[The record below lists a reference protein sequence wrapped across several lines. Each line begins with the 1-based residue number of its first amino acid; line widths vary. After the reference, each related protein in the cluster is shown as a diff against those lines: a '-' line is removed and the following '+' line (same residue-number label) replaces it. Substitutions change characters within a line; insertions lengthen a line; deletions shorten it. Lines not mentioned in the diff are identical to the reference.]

1 MSKKR
6 RTQKERTESTKR
18 KILSAATRLFA
29 KRGFR
34 DVALEDV
41 VKRTGLTRGALYHH
55 FGSKEQLFIGI
66 VEEVERGLAH
76 RILEAAKV
84 ESDPLHQLKAGL
96 DAFLNA
102 CLDPAVQRIL
112 LLDAPTVLGVERWR
126 SVDADYGLG
135 LLRQALEGAMQAGL
149 LKNQPVQALSHLLLG
164 ALSEAGLFVAQSDEP
179 DAARKQVATVL
190 ETMLEGLRERT

>member
-1 MSKKR
+1 MNKKR
-6 RTQKERTESTKR
+6 RTQKERSESTKR
-18 KILSAATRLFA
+18 KILSAATKLFA

-34 DVALEDV
+34 V
-41 VKRTGLTRGALYHH
+41 VKRSGLTRGALYHH

-66 VEEVERGLAH
+66 FEEVERGLAH
-76 RILEAAKV
+76 RTLEAAKV
-84 ESDPLHQLKAGL
+84 ESDPLDQLKAGL
-96 DAFLNA
+96 EAFLNA

-149 LKNQPVQALSHLLLG
+149 LKKQPVRPLSHLLLG
-164 ALSEAGLFVAQSDEP
+164 ALSEAGLFVAQSDKP
-179 DAARKQVATVL
+179 DAARKEVATVL
-190 ETMLEGLRERT
+190 DTMLDGLRER

>member
-1 MSKKR
+1 MNKKR
-6 RTQKERTESTKR
+6 RTQKERSESTKR
-18 KILSAATRLFA
+18 KILSAATKLFA

-41 VKRTGLTRGALYHH
+41 VKRSGLTRQALYHH

-84 ESDPLHQLKAGL
+84 ESDPLDQLKAGL
-96 DAFLNA
+96 EAFLNA

-149 LKNQPVQALSHLLLG
+149 LKKQPVRPLSHLLLG
-164 ALSEAGLFVAQSDEP
+164 ALSEAGLFVAQSDKP
-179 DAARKQVATVL
+179 DAARKEVATVL
-190 ETMLEGLRERT
+190 DTMLDGLRER

>member
-1 MSKKR
+1 MNKKR
-6 RTQKERTESTKR
+6 RTQKERSESTKR
-18 KILSAATRLFA
+18 KILSAATKLFA

-41 VKRTGLTRGALYHH
+41 IKRSGLTRGALYHH

-84 ESDPLHQLKAGL
+84 ESDPLDQLKAGL
-96 DAFLNA
+96 EAFLNA

-135 LLRQALEGAMQAGL
+135 LLRQALEEAMQAGL
-149 LKNQPVQALSHLLLG
+149 LKKQPVRPLSHLLLG
-164 ALSEAGLFVAQSDEP
+164 ALSEAGLFVAQSDKP
-179 DAARKQVATVL
+179 DAARKEVATVL
-190 ETMLEGLRERT
+190 DTMLDGLRER

>member
-1 MSKKR
+1 MNKKR
-6 RTQKERTESTKR
+6 RTQKERSESTKR
-18 KILSAATRLFA
+18 KILSAATKLFA

-34 DVALEDV
+34 DIALEDV
-41 VKRTGLTRGALYHH
+41 VKRSGLTRGALYHH

-84 ESDPLHQLKAGL
+84 ESDPLDQLKAGL
-96 DAFLNA
+96 EAFLNA

-149 LKNQPVQALSHLLLG
+149 LKKQPVRPLSHLLLG
-164 ALSEAGLFVAQSDEP
+164 ALSEAGLFVAQSDKP
-179 DAARKQVATVL
+179 DAARKEVATVL
-190 ETMLEGLRERT
+190 DTMLDGLRER

>member
-1 MSKKR
+1 MNKKR
-6 RTQKERTESTKR
+6 RTQKERSESTKR
-18 KILSAATRLFA
+18 KILSAATKLFA

-41 VKRTGLTRGALYHH
+41 VKRSGLTRGALYHH

-84 ESDPLHQLKAGL
+84 ENDPLDQLKAGL
-96 DAFLNA
+96 EAFLNA

-149 LKNQPVQALSHLLLG
+149 LKKQPVRPLSHLLLG
-164 ALSEAGLFVAQSDEP
+164 ALSEAGLFVAQSDKP
-179 DAARKQVATVL
+179 DAARKEVATVL
-190 ETMLEGLRERT
+190 DTMLDGLRER

>member
-1 MSKKR
+1 MSR
-6 RTQKERTESTKR
+6 S
-18 KILSAATRLFA
+18 
-29 KRGFR
+29 
-34 DVALEDV
+34 
-41 VKRTGLTRGALYHH
+41 GLTRGALYHH

-84 ESDPLHQLKAGL
+84 ESDPLDQLKAGL
-96 DAFLNA
+96 EAFLNA

-149 LKNQPVQALSHLLLG
+149 LKKQPVRPLSHLLLG
-164 ALSEAGLFVAQSDEP
+164 ALSEAGLFVAQSDKP
-179 DAARKQVATVL
+179 DAARKEVATVL
-190 ETMLEGLRERT
+190 DTMLDGLRER

>member
-1 MSKKR
+1 MNKKR
-6 RTQKERTESTKR
+6 RTQKERSESTKR
-18 KILSAATRLFA
+18 KILSAATKLFA

-41 VKRTGLTRGALYHH
+41 IKRSGLTRGALYHH

-84 ESDPLHQLKAGL
+84 ESDPLDQLKAGL
-96 DAFLNA
+96 EAFLNA

-135 LLRQALEGAMQAGL
+135 LLRQALEEAMQAGL
-149 LKNQPVQALSHLLLG
+149 LKKQPVRP
-164 ALSEAGLFVAQSDEP
+164 FVALAP
-179 DAARKQVATVL
+179 R
-190 ETMLEGLRERT
+190 GFERSGVVRRSVR

>member
-1 MSKKR
+1 MNKKR
-6 RTQKERTESTKR
+6 RTQKERSESTKR
-18 KILSAATRLFA
+18 KILSAATKLFA

-41 VKRTGLTRGALYHH
+41 VKRSGLTRGALYHH

-84 ESDPLHQLKAGL
+84 ESDPLDQLKAGL
-96 DAFLNA
+96 EAFLNA

-149 LKNQPVQALSHLLLG
+149 LKKQPVRPLSHLLLG
-164 ALSEAGLFVAQSDEP
+164 ALSEAGLFVAQSDKP
-179 DAARKQVATVL
+179 DAARKEVATVL
-190 ETMLEGLRERT
+190 DTMLDGLRER

>member
-18 KILSAATRLFA
+18 KILSAATKLFA

-41 VKRTGLTRGALYHH
+41 VKRSGLTRGALYHH

-84 ESDPLHQLKAGL
+84 ESDPLDQLKAGL
-96 DAFLNA
+96 EAFLNT

-112 LLDAPTVLGVERWR
+112 LLDAPIHARRTSGTLTASLSMLPKKLDMLHRFSSRGCPVE
-126 SVDADYGLG
+126 
-135 LLRQALEGAMQAGL
+135 LLATFREGDL
-149 LKNQPVQALSHLLLG
+149 H
-164 ALSEAGLFVAQSDEP
+164 
-179 DAARKQVATVL
+179 RI
-190 ETMLEGLRERT
+190 RR